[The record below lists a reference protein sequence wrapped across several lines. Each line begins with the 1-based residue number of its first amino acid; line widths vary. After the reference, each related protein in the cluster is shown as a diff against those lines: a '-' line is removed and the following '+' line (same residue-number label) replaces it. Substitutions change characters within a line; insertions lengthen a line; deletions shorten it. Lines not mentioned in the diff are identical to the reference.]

1 MSKLP
6 NQSGFSLIEL
16 LMVVVI
22 VGIIAAIG
30 LPSLSKSREAAE
42 KGAII
47 GVLRTLHINQTTY
60 LSQHGRYARLRELN
74 PYFQN
79 SLGTTSG
86 NRINRGNY
94 MFSMSPTNPS
104 LTNLRTRYRVIA
116 YRNSGGIF
124 IPTFSIEEDGGIDG
138 LVP

>member
-1 MSKLP
+1 MSKRQ

-22 VGIIAAIG
+22 VGILATIG
-30 LPSLSKSREAAE
+30 IPSLSKSREAAE
-42 KGAII
+42 KGVII
-47 GVLRTLHINQTTY
+47 GVLRTLHSHQTIY
-60 LSQHGRYARLRELN
+60 LSENGRYARLRELN
-74 PYFQN
+74 SYFQN
-79 SLGTTSG
+79 SIGTTSG

-104 LTNLRTRYRVIA
+104 LTSLRTRYRVIA
-116 YRNSGGIF
+116 YRNSGGLF
-124 IPTFSIEEDGGIDG
+124 IPTFSIDEDGVIDG

>member
-1 MSKLP
+1 MKKLP

-22 VGIIAAIG
+22 VGIIASVG
-30 LPSLSKSREAAE
+30 LPSISKSREAAE

-47 GVLRTLHINQTTY
+47 GVLRTLHNNETIY
-60 LSQHGRYARLRELN
+60 LSEKGRYARLNELN
-74 PYFQN
+74 RYFQN
-79 SLGTTSG
+79 SLGTVSG

-104 LTNLRTRYRVIA
+104 LTTLRTRYRVIA
-116 YRNSGGIF
+116 YRNSGGLF
-124 IPTFSIEEDGGIDG
+124 IPTFSIDEGGIIDG
-138 LVP
+138 IVP